1 MGASGIFIT
10 IEPEGAL
17 AARLHAI
24 QLRHDPKLANE
35 FPPHVTIIGS
45 SGAGPIDASMPVEEL
60 RAAVERVTRV
70 TAPVSVRFGPPMRF
84 IGREIVVLPLDVH
97 GPLRA
102 LHEAL
107 KTSGIRYEA
116 TKWPYTPH
124 CTLNMYATLTDAS
137 LRSLLTVR
145 ESEPWTVHT
154 LRTYHTREGVAAR
167 LLFESRLGNSGEL
180 RDVGGRGGTSV
191 P

>member
-1 MGASGIFIT
+1 MGVNGIFIT

-24 QLRHDPKLANE
+24 QLRHDPKLARE

-45 SGAGPIDASMPVEEL
+45 SGAGPIDASMPVDEL
-60 RAAVERVTRV
+60 RAAVEKV
-70 TAPVSVRFGPPMRF
+70 TAVTEPISVRFGPPMRF

-107 KTSGIRYEA
+107 KESGIRYEA

-137 LRSLLTVR
+137 LRTLLTVR
-145 ESEPWTVHT
+145 ESEVWTVGT
-154 LRTYHTREGVAAR
+154 LKTYLTRETVPAR
-167 LLFESRLGNSGEL
+167 LLFESRLGNN
-180 RDVGGRGGTSV
+180 GT
-191 P
+191 